1 MTGTTDTGSSSADDV
16 RARLQGAAAGEGVG
30 LRRGLWL
37 TCLDAYGLEVAIGCG
52 LDWVGVDLQHGNI
65 ELSDLPGLLRVAEAA
80 AVPMFARTPSHD
92 PTILGR
98 VLDAGVSGV
107 IIPMV
112 QSADEARAIVSACRL
127 PPDGA
132 RSTGSC
138 RARLGVSRAL
148 AAPLVLPMVETAAGL
163 HNAADI
169 FAVPGVDGVFV
180 GPYDLSLSAGYAA
193 PDSPQTIEALRHVIA
208 LARAAG
214 KVAGFMA
221 GRPALVEVASEAD
234 LVAIDSDAAAL
245 RTGLAHLFA

>member
-1 MTGTTDTGSSSADDV
+1 MIGSNTTSTDDV
-16 RARLQGAAAGEGVG
+16 RTVLQGAASGRGGG

-65 ELSDLPGLLRVAEAA
+65 EVSDLAGLLRVAEAA
-80 AVPMFARTPSHD
+80 GVPMFARTPSHD
-92 PTILGR
+92 AAILAR
-98 VLDAGVSGV
+98 VLDTGVSGV

-112 QSADEARAIVSACRL
+112 QSADQARAIVSACRV
-127 PPDGA
+127 PPKGA
-132 RSTGSC
+132 RSTGGC
-138 RARLGVSRAL
+138 RARLGVSHAPDE
-148 AAPLVLPMVETAAGL
+148 PLVLPMVETAAGL
-163 HNAADI
+163 QH
-169 FAVPGVDGVFV
+169 AVEILAVAGVDGVFV
-180 GPYDLSLSAGYAA
+180 GPYDLSLSAGLPA

-234 LVAIDSDAAAL
+234 LVALDTDAAVL
-245 RTGLAHLFA
+245 RLGLAHLFA